1 MRKVEVMSFRTRMSQ
16 QSTVVQFR
24 RLSESREL
32 LWNLT
37 LRELRSKYRRSFLGW
52 SWSLLNPL
60 ALVAIYSFVFGVVF
74 GSKAPVGDPSGLTTY
89 ALYLL
94 SGLLPWSFF
103 ALVTG
108 LGLSSLIGNAGLVR
122 KVAFARETL
131 VFSQSIFGFVQH
143 CIEMSLLCTIML
155 IAGSP
160 ILPWLPEVL
169 LLMVLLT
176 IFSTGLGLILA
187 VFAAYFRDLVY
198 LWTIIMQAYFFMTPI
213 IYNQDVLVGRVPGP
227 LLKILEYN
235 PMAVFIRSFRHT
247 LYDGRGAEAGNIF
260 FLFVVSFSIFFIGFK
275 VFHRFTRRLA
285 EEL

>member
-1 MRKVEVMSFRTRMSQ
+1 MRKVEAMSLRTRISQ
-16 QSTVVQFR
+16 QSTVAQFK
-24 RLSESREL
+24 RLSDSREL

-52 SWSLLNPL
+52 TWSLLNPL

-74 GSKAPVGDPSGLTTY
+74 GSQAPVGNPSGLTTY

-143 CIEMSLLCTIML
+143 CIEMSLLCIIML

-160 ILPWLPEVL
+160 ILPWLPEVVLLML
-169 LLMVLLT
+169 LLTV
-176 IFSTGLGLILA
+176 FSTGIGLILA

-213 IYNQDVLVGRVPGP
+213 IWNPDDLVGQVSKP
-227 LLKILEYN
+227 LLRVLEYN
-235 PMAVFIRSFRHT
+235 PMAIFVRSFRHT
-247 LYDGRGAEAGNIF
+247 LYDGRGVEARELFI
-260 FLFVVSFSIFFIGFK
+260 LFVVSFSIFLIGFK